1 MVMSH
6 VADQQPLTGTRQ
18 GDPFAP
24 EAFTDA
30 ETPLERFLA
39 LLALVDRTVLPRA
52 INVESAAMSF
62 SLDTGK
68 QRLSLL
74 PRHQTSY
81 ATDQILSAEA
91 PRVYRTLNK
100 KAQSARKAM
109 DSMMPARDAILRC
122 AARALWEFA
131 GTGPAQH
138 RIHVASEDDVGGIGF
153 SALELYAATRE
164 QVAPAGEGP
173 VSAFYALM
181 KPRALAAWHAARS
194 GWVHDWSQGGDS
206 RQSLRALADIFQ
218 TARGFGAW
226 IDATGTG
233 DGASLTFLS
242 GTGHKVIRCVVAD
255 DTDIAHLALSPT
267 AWAGAL
273 RNWDAIR
280 ADPAF
285 ATRAS
290 TPSDETRQ

>member
-1 MVMSH
+1 MALSH
-6 VADQQPLTGTRQ
+6 TADQQPLTGTRP

-24 EAFTDA
+24 DAFTAA
-30 ETPLERFLA
+30 ETPLERFMA

-52 INVESAAMSF
+52 INVESAVMSF
-62 SLDTGK
+62 SLDTGQ

-81 ATDQILSAEA
+81 ATDQLLSAEA
-91 PRVYRTLNK
+91 PRVYRTLNR

-109 DSMMPARDAILRC
+109 DRMMPARDAIRRC

-131 GTGPAQH
+131 CTGPARH
-138 RIHVASEDDVGGIGF
+138 RVHIASEDDVGGIGF

-164 QVAPAGEGP
+164 QVAPAGDGP
-173 VSAFYALM
+173 VSAFYSFM
-181 KPRALAAWHAARS
+181 KPRAKAGWHAARS
-194 GWVHDWSQGGDS
+194 GWVHDWPQDDDG
-206 RQSLRALADIFQ
+206 RQSLRALADIFH
-218 TARGFGAW
+218 TAGGFGAW
-226 IDATGTG
+226 VDATGTG

-242 GTGHKVIRCVVAD
+242 GPGHKVIRCVVAD

-273 RNWDAIR
+273 QNWDAIR

-285 ATRAS
+285 AARA
-290 TPSDETRQ
+290 PAPPHETRQ